1 MGREEIT
8 LRRFALFAALVAL
21 VASPS
26 TAAAFSLQPVGNFDE
41 PISVSSNPVHAD
53 DLLIGERPGRVI
65 EASPTG
71 KAELVDLTSLVSC
84 CKSERGL
91 LSIAPAPDFDSS
103 RRLYIAY
110 TGSSAAGGA
119 EGDVHIDSF
128 RPDPTDPS
136 QVLREPILSVDH
148 ATQPNH
154 NGGQLQFG
162 PDGHLYISLGDG
174 GGVGDPPGNGQ
185 NTEVLQGKILRIDPQ
200 PGQTPPYIV
209 PTGNPF
215 VGVPGR
221 DEIWAYGL
229 RNPWRFSFDR
239 LTGDMVIGDVGQGT
253 REEVDFAPSPAAGI
267 VGGGGANYGWN
278 CREGTIAYTEPS
290 QPCDG
295 GGFTEPV
302 FDYVHQNPQPG
313 APFGCSII
321 GGYVVRD
328 ASVSDLYGR
337 YLYAD
342 FCVGLIHS
350 LILPTPPATTAGD
363 DRSEGIFET
372 GPVTFGEDACGRVY
386 LAVDTGR
393 VYRFEGPTPAPCGRL
408 SPAASTPPSPSS
420 FASPSRAGR
429 GILLLT
435 AKRLRPGGSRFRV
448 KVRLT
453 PCSVPG
459 HSIQLSRNGKS
470 FSSKHL
476 DHSCRA
482 RFLLTVAKP
491 TPLRAFVRIGG
502 EGDRV
507 GSHRLVL
514 KPPPR

>member
-1 MGREEIT
+1 M
-8 LRRFALFAALVAL
+8 RRFALLAAFIVAL

-26 TAAAFSLQPVGNFDE
+26 MAAAFSLQPAGNFDE
-41 PISVSSNPVHAD
+41 PISISSDPAHAD
-53 DLLIGERPGRVI
+53 DLLIGERAGRVI
-65 EASPTG
+65 EATPTERT
-71 KAELVDLTSLVSC
+71 ELVDLTSLVIC

-103 RRLYIAY
+103 RRLYVAY
-110 TGSSAAGGA
+110 TGTLAAGGA
-119 EGDVHIDSF
+119 EGDIHVDSF
-128 RPDPTDPS
+128 RPDPADLA
-136 QVLREPILSVDH
+136 QVLREPILSLEH
-148 ATQPNH
+148 SAEENH
-154 NGGQLQFG
+154 NGGELQFG
-162 PDGHLYISLGDG
+162 PDGHLYIGLGDG
-174 GGVGDPPGNGQ
+174 GGQGDPLGNGQ

-200 PGQTPPYIV
+200 PGQVPPYTV
-209 PTGNPF
+209 PAGNPF
-215 VGVPGR
+215 AGGPGR

-239 LTGDMVIGDVGQGT
+239 FTGDMVIGDVGQGS
-253 REEVDFAPSPAAGI
+253 REEVDFAPSPAVGV

-328 ASVSDLYGR
+328 ASVPDLYGR
-337 YLYAD
+337 YIYAD

-350 LILPTPPATTAGD
+350 LILPTPPATAAHD

-372 GPVTFGEDACGRVY
+372 GPITFGEDACGRVY
-386 LAVDTGR
+386 IGYESGHL
-393 VYRFEGPTPAPCGRL
+393 YRFEGPTPASCARILPSPGTSPPASPAPGSLSRPERGGRL
-408 SPAASTPPSPSS
+408 
-420 FASPSRAGR
+420 
-429 GILLLT
+429 LLS
-435 AKRLRPGGSRFRV
+435 AKRLRPDGLRFRV
-448 KVRLT
+448 KVRLA
-453 PCSVPG
+453 PCSAPG
-459 HSIQLSRNGKS
+459 IPIQLNRNGKS

-476 DHSCRA
+476 DHRCRA

-491 TPLRAFVRIGG
+491 TPLRAFVRIDD
-502 EGDRV
+502 EGHHA
-507 GSHRLVL
+507 GSRQLVL
-514 KPPPR
+514 MPPPR